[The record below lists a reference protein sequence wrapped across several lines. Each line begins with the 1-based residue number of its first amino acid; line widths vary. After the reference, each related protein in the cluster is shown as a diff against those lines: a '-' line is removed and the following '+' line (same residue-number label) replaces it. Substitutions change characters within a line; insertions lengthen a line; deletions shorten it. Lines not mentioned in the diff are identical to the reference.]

1 MEQKQRRSWLFGGPV
16 PVQNIGSAYGSQ
28 LSHSG
33 IITLTKQNWKGIIFS
48 RGKKMAEGTR
58 ELFSKINNDL
68 QAAMKQKN
76 ELRLSVLRMM
86 KSKILYVN
94 ARGDLPDAEIIKILT
109 KYAKDIK
116 ESIEEFKKVGREQA
130 AERCALELAITQE
143 YLPPQLSA
151 AEIKSLVERVAAELG
166 ATSIKEMGNL
176 MKAVMDRNP
185 GIDAKLVN
193 QLAREILK

>member
-1 MEQKQRRSWLFGGPV
+1 
-16 PVQNIGSAYGSQ
+16 
-28 LSHSG
+28 
-33 IITLTKQNWKGIIFS
+33 
-48 RGKKMAEGTR
+48 MAEGTR